1 MKKKY
6 DLCEKRSTCIKCVL
20 VGDSGVGKSN
30 VAARMSSRN
39 FKEEYQPTLFDNYA
53 GKLSYLVLLCC
64 ICPNIRTHSLPY
76 LSKHLNKSI
85 SIPMQVQNSINP
97 NSVDPDQTPQYAV
110 SDQGLH
116 CSLRPVLPNT

>member
-6 DLCEKRSTCIKCVL
+6 NFCEKKGTCIKCVL

-53 GKLSYLVLLCC
+53 GES
-64 ICPNIRTHSLPY
+64 
-76 LSKHLNKSI
+76 
-85 SIPMQVQNSINP
+85 
-97 NSVDPDQTPQYAV
+97 
-110 SDQGLH
+110 
-116 CSLRPVLPNT
+116 